1 MRVPMRWAAAAVMAI
16 AITVGAAALIPPR
29 SQGGSQGARPLAT
42 SALAPLVP
50 LAGPAWADPAA
61 HIAQLTEHLKA
72 YPDDARALAALGI
85 AYLQQARITADP
97 SSYGKAEM
105 ALERALEVDD
115 GNYAALLGLGALAL
129 ARHDFAGA
137 LGIGRRAAALN
148 PADEDPWGIIGD
160 ALLELGRYRSA
171 FRAFQRMV
179 DLRPGPAAYA
189 RVAYAREL
197 TGDLDGA
204 VRAMRM
210 AMDAA
215 GTPQDAAWAA
225 AQLGDLA
232 WNRGAVAAAARNY
245 RHALAIVPD
254 YPAAEAGM
262 ARVAWARSR
271 LDVAIQRLSGV
282 VRRYP
287 LPEYVVALGDLAR
300 VAGRRSL
307 ARAQYRLA
315 RAEHRLFRANG
326 VNIDLELALF
336 EADHG
341 APRAALR
348 SARAEW
354 ARRKSIHVAD
364 ALAWALYRNG
374 RLRAAERRI
383 HAALR
388 LGTPNALFLY
398 HAGMISSALGE
409 RDQARRY
416 LHRALS
422 ISPWFSILHAADAQR
437 TLRTLGGA
445 A

>member
-1 MRVPMRWAAAAVMAI
+1 MRVPMRWAAAAVMAV

-29 SQGGSQGARPLAT
+29 SQGGGQGAQPPAT

-61 HIAQLTEHLKA
+61 RIAQLTEQLKA
-72 YPDDARALAALGI
+72 RPDDARALAALGI

-97 SSYGKAEM
+97 SSYGRAEM
-105 ALERALEVDD
+105 ALERALAVDD
-115 GNYAALLGLGALAL
+115 GNYAALLGLGALA
-129 ARHDFAGA
+129 RHDFAGA
-137 LGIGRRAAALN
+137 LQIGRRAAALN

-197 TGDLDGA
+197 TGDVDGA

-245 RHALAIVPD
+245 RHALAIVPE

-262 ARVAWARSR
+262 ARVAWARGR
-271 LDVAIQRLSGV
+271 TDVAIQRLSGV

-287 LPEYVVALGDLAR
+287 LPGYVVALGDLAR

-341 APRAALR
+341 APRAALESAKR
-348 SARAEW
+348 SGRGGRASTSRTRSRGPCTGTAGCGRPSDGSRMHSASAR
-354 ARRKSIHVAD
+354 RTRCSST
-364 ALAWALYRNG
+364 
-374 RLRAAERRI
+374 
-383 HAALR
+383 
-388 LGTPNALFLY
+388 TP
-398 HAGMISSALGE
+398 E
-409 RDQARRY
+409 
-416 LHRALS
+416 
-422 ISPWFSILHAADAQR
+422 
-437 TLRTLGGA
+437 
-445 A
+445 